1 MRMSTSH
8 GAGTAKVRPVNDDF
22 EAETAEARPVTTAE
36 AAAPEAVAA
45 QPEKKKGGRRM
56 MLPILGL
63 ALLAAAGWY
72 GYQWWTHGRF
82 MISTD
87 DAYIEGDIASISPKV
102 SGYVAAVNVVANQTV
117 KAGDPLVTLDDGDYR
132 LAKEQAEAQ
141 IATQK
146 LALDRIDAQI
156 DGAKASL
163 AQADGRTAIRFTQSP
178 GSRQM
183 RLSIRSDK
191 PITSASVNG
200 YATAMQAKRL
210 IVAWSAPG
218 RSAEV
223 LLQAPA
229 DAKLDIKAVELTD
242 GWPKDAAPLP
252 PRPADAMAWGDSDAT
267 VSSLTLR

>member
-1 MRMSTSH
+1 MTAALAVFVLLCGLILTPLAWGVSRRGLAIAGCILL
-8 GAGTAKVRPVNDDF
+8 GA
-22 EAETAEARPVTTAE
+22 
-36 AAAPEAVAA
+36 
-45 QPEKKKGGRRM
+45 
-56 MLPILGL
+56 GL
-63 ALLAAAGWY
+63 ALTLVMRLVDPSSPRHPRATEVYYVADGDTGKSWRVSAMPDADPWTHRVLTADGGKAEVRPLRGFGEKLLFASARPIAAARP
-72 GYQWWTHGRF
+72 Q
-82 MISTD
+82 
-87 DAYIEGDIASISPKV
+87 ASIV
-102 SGYVAAVNVVANQTV
+102 Q
-117 KAGDPLVTLDDGDYR
+117 
-132 LAKEQAEAQ
+132 EA
-141 IATQK
+141 
-146 LALDRIDAQI
+146 
-156 DGAKASL
+156 
-163 AQADGRTAIRFTQSP
+163 GRTSIRFTQSP

-252 PRPADAMAWGDSDAT
+252 PRPADMMAWGDSDAT

>member
-1 MRMSTSH
+1 MPDADPWTH
-8 GAGTAKVRPVNDDF
+8 KVLTADGGKAEVRPLRGF
-22 EAETAEARPVTTAE
+22 GEKLLFASARPVG
-36 AAAPEAVAA
+36 AARP
-45 QPEKKKGGRRM
+45 Q
-56 MLPILGL
+56 
-63 ALLAAAGWY
+63 
-72 GYQWWTHGRF
+72 
-82 MISTD
+82 
-87 DAYIEGDIASISPKV
+87 ASIV
-102 SGYVAAVNVVANQTV
+102 
-117 KAGDPLVTLDDGDYR
+117 
-132 LAKEQAEAQ
+132 
-141 IATQK
+141 
-146 LALDRIDAQI
+146 
-156 DGAKASL
+156 
-163 AQADGRTAIRFTQSP
+163 QADGRTAIRFNQSP